1 MKKVLPIRRK
11 EATFCKCALPP
22 TTVVSTRRIGE
33 RKFGWLAMAFRS
45 LTTWAKM
52 EWTRLH
58 VLVDF
63 GVGFQRR
70 YGRSSPGIY
79 IAIVGDT
86 VRTRLSQDHRKAFQ
100 SPESK
105 CRRPLGS
112 RACELHFRK
121 ALH

>member
-1 MKKVLPIRRK
+1 MACHGFPI
-11 EATFCKCALPP
+11 AHHL
-22 TTVVSTRRIGE
+22 GE
-33 RKFGWLAMAFRS
+33 NGVDEIAC
-45 LTTWAKM
+45 
-52 EWTRLH
+52 
-58 VLVDF
+58 LVDF

-86 VRTRLSQDHRKAFQ
+86 VRTTLSQDHRKAFQ

-112 RACELHFRK
+112 RACELQFRK